1 MFVTVP
7 VLIKKADFLSKS
19 RIKTNKEI
27 RVIAKI
33 SGC

>member
-7 VLIKKADFLSKS
+7 VPIKKADFLSKS
-19 RIKTNKEI
+19 NKNTNKEI
-27 RVIAKI
+27 RIIAKI